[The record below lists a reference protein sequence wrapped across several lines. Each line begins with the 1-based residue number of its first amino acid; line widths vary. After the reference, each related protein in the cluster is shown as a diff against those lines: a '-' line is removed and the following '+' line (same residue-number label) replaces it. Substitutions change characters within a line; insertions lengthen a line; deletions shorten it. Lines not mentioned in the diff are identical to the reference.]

1 MVTTAVAPAPGDQE
15 PAKIG
20 AVGRIF
26 GVLFSPGETFKD
38 IVRKPS
44 WFAPLVIL
52 TVLSIGVCA
61 LLVQKVDWAN
71 MIRKQQDASPRSAQM
86 TDEQKE
92 TAVNV
97 GVKIAVPIAWAA
109 GFVGPVIG
117 ALLFAVIYMLAF
129 NMFKGA
135 GLKFGTSFAIMC
147 YAFVPSILLSI
158 LAIIVLY
165 FKRFGEVDPQ
175 HMTATNVGAFSGR

>member
-52 TVLSIGVCA
+52 TAAEHGRCA
-61 LLVQKVDWAN
+61 ISSCRKWTGRAF
-71 MIRKQQDASPRSAQM
+71 IRKQTGRKP
-86 TDEQKE
+86 
-92 TAVNV
+92 
-97 GVKIAVPIAWAA
+97 
-109 GFVGPVIG
+109 
-117 ALLFAVIYMLAF
+117 AF
-129 NMFKGA
+129 THK
-135 GLKFGTSFAIMC
+135 
-147 YAFVPSILLSI
+147 
-158 LAIIVLY
+158 
-165 FKRFGEVDPQ
+165 
-175 HMTATNVGAFSGR
+175 